1 MVITLK
7 YDILVNKDNK
17 LDENWIKSVIL
28 VAAKDAFNNK
38 CLVEKKTYENF
49 QKLKNYLRKE
59 KNILIEIDSSFRSFK
74 EQELL
79 ISEFN
84 EKYGIEY
91 CNKFVAKV
99 GESEHHTG
107 LAIDI
112 CLIINNKV
120 VNENEELIKQREV
133 FRTIHCTLHKFGFI
147 LRYPEK
153 KKNIT
158 EYDYEPW
165 HIRYVGEELASKLY
179 LNNLTLE
186 EYKKTIFE

>member
-1 MVITLK
+1 MVITLE

-17 LDENWIKSVIL
+17 LDENWIKNVIL
-28 VAAKDAFNNK
+28 VDAKDAFNNN

-59 KNILIEIDSSFRSFK
+59 KNILIEIDSSFRTFK

-120 VNENEELIKQREV
+120 VNENEELIKQQEV
-133 FRTIHCTLHKFGFI
+133 FRTIHCVLHKFGFI

-158 EYDYEPW
+158 GYDYEPW